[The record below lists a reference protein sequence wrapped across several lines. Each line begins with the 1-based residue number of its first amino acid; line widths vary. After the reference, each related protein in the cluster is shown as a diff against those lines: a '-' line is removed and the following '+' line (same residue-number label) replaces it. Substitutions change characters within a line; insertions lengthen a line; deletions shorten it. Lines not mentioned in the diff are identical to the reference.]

1 MNGIMRQDTK
11 KNHNRWN
18 EMSSTK
24 QQQQKKPIESKSEK
38 KDKKC
43 THIESNSI
51 GTIK

>member
-1 MNGIMRQDTK
+1 MNGIMRQDTN

-18 EMSSTK
+18 EFDTTTTK
-24 QQQQKKPIESKSEK
+24 KKPIECESEK